1 MIERLERAFP
11 EEQAVVLAEVIHDAY
26 NSLVKASD
34 FSELKAIVAE
44 LAEAQQRTEQRLA
57 ELAEAQQR
65 TEQRLAE
72 LAEAQQRT
80 EQRLTELAEAQ
91 QRTEQRLT
99 ELAEAQQR
107 TEQRLAELAEAQQRT
122 EDRLNRLIIVVE
134 GLAMEVGGLSR
145 AASYALENEAYRMLP
160 ALLKERLGLELTRRF
175 IRTEINGE
183 EINLFAEARR
193 NGQSLIIV
201 GETKLQ
207 LGERRTRRAEG
218 QRTLDQLER
227 KVAAVR
233 QAYPDQEV
241 VPVLITHYA
250 RPAFLRE
257 AEARGVMVF
266 QSFEW

>member
-1 MIERLERAFP
+1 MNKSAMIERLERAFP

-44 LAEAQQRTEQRLA
+44 LAEAQQRTEQRL
-57 ELAEAQQR
+57 
-65 TEQRLAE
+65 
-72 LAEAQQRT
+72 
-80 EQRLTELAEAQ
+80 TELAEAQ

-107 TEQRLAELAEAQQRT
+107 TEQRLAELAEAQQHTEQRVDELAEAQQRT

-134 GLAMEVGGLSR
+134 GLAMGIGGLSR

>member
-1 MIERLERAFP
+1 
-11 EEQAVVLAEVIHDAY
+11 
-26 NSLVKASD
+26 
-34 FSELKAIVAE
+34 
-44 LAEAQQRTEQRLA
+44 
-57 ELAEAQQR
+57 
-65 TEQRLAE
+65 
-72 LAEAQQRT
+72 
-80 EQRLTELAEAQ
+80 
-91 QRTEQRLT
+91 
-99 ELAEAQQR
+99 
-107 TEQRLAELAEAQQRT
+107 
-122 EDRLNRLIIVVE
+122 
-134 GLAMEVGGLSR
+134 
-145 AASYALENEAYRMLP
+145 MLP

-241 VPVLITHYA
+241 VPVFITHYA